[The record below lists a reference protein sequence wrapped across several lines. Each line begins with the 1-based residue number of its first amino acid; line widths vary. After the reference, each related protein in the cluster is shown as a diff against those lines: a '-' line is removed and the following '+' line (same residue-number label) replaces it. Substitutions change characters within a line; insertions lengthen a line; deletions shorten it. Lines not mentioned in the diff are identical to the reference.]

1 MGFFESLTSR
11 FPAAPPIYQAARESR
26 IIQTRLNRVLAFT
39 RLTIDDVINNPI
51 AKRQVLGYWKL
62 PARSTAAARSP
73 SSNAS
78 GTQRGKAEA
87 EGQGMNQK
95 IRAARDGVR
104 ASFRCHRARC
114 RRRPSALVASGC

>member
-11 FPAAPPIYQAARESR
+11 FPASPPIHQAARESR

-62 PARSTAAARSP
+62 SRQIDRSSEITELERQWNP
-73 SSNAS
+73 
-78 GTQRGKAEA
+78 TR
-87 EGQGMNQK
+87 
-95 IRAARDGVR
+95 
-104 ASFRCHRARC
+104 
-114 RRRPSALVASGC
+114 